1 MRANRYLA
9 AIVGAALAVSFALPG
24 AVSAQDEKYM
34 QGYNAFQSRNFAQA
48 ETIFREV
55 CAEYSDAGAPWGWC
69 HMMLGATLA
78 SQRVAGKRQEAL
90 VQMEIAEDLVDND
103 ADRYMVYS
111 TIANIHLLNQ
121 NWDQAIS
128 AADQAARF
136 GGADQQGGIAK
147 TKGQAYYQQ
156 GRYPQAVTEL
166 TKAVAARSGEA
177 NLHAWLGR
185 SLYETGDKAKA
196 LDELTTAAQID
207 RSNKVALYFAARIQ
221 YENGNYRQA
230 VQLGER
236 AIQAHPQDPMI
247 RDQLG
252 LAYLVEERYDEA
264 IRQFQ
269 VVIADRPNNASA
281 IYNLGQAYQA
291 MENWG
296 RAAEQFQKAQNLFPA
311 GSANQGKLL
320 YDLGVALEWLGRN
333 PDALRAFRDSA
344 AINENEDVLDAID
357 RVQEKIRRGKGGGG
371 R

>member
-24 AVSAQDEKYM
+24 AVSAQEEKYL
-34 QGYNAFQSRNFAQA
+34 QGYNAFQSGNFAQA

-55 CAEYSDAGAPWGWC
+55 CAEFSDAGSPWGWC

-90 VQMEIAEDLVDND
+90 AQMEIAEDLVDND

-230 VQLGER
+230 VLLGER
-236 AIQAHPQDPMI
+236 AIQAHPQDTTI

-252 LAYLVEERYDEA
+252 LAYLAEQRYADA
-264 IRQFQ
+264 IREFE

-281 IYNLGQAYQA
+281 IYNLGQAYLA
-291 MENWG
+291 MEDWG
-296 RAAEQFQKAQNLFPA
+296 RAAVQFQKAQDLFPA
-311 GSANQGKLL
+311 GSPTQGKLL
-320 YDLGVALEWLGRN
+320 YDYGVALERLGRN
-333 PDALRAFRDSA
+333 DDALRAFRDSA
-344 AINENEDVLDAID
+344 AITETTEVLDAID
-357 RVQEKIRRGKGGGG
+357 RVEERIRRGKSGGG

>member
-9 AIVGAALAVSFALPG
+9 VIVGAALAVSFALPG
-24 AVSAQDEKYM
+24 AVSAQEEKYM
-34 QGYNAFQSRNFAQA
+34 QGWSAYSAGNFAQA

-55 CAEYSDAGAPWGWC
+55 CAEYEDAGAPWGWC

-78 SQRVAGKRQEAL
+78 QQRAASKRQEAL
-90 VQMEIAEDLVDND
+90 AQLGIAEDLVTSDE
-103 ADRYMVYS
+103 DRYMVYS
-111 TIANIHLLNQ
+111 TMAQIHLLNQ
-121 NWDQAIS
+121 SWDQAIR
-128 AADQAARF
+128 AADEAARF
-136 GGADQQGGIAK
+136 GGADQQPAIAK

-156 GRYPQAVTEL
+156 GNYPQAVTEL

-185 SLYETGDKAKA
+185 SLYETGNKAKA
-196 LDELTTAAQID
+196 LEELTTAAQID
-207 RSNKVALYFAARIQ
+207 RSNKLALYFAARIQ

-230 VQLGER
+230 VLLGER
-236 AIQAHPQDPMI
+236 AIQAHPQDATI

-252 LAYLVEERYDEA
+252 LAYLAEERYDEA
-264 IRQFQ
+264 IRQFE
-269 VVIADRPNNASA
+269 VVIAERPNNASA
-281 IYNLGQAYQA
+281 IYNLGQAYLA

-320 YDLGVALEWLGRN
+320 YDLGVALERLGRN
-333 PDALRAFRDSA
+333 DDALRAFRDSA
-344 AINENEDVLDAID
+344 AINETTDVLDAID
-357 RVQEKIRRGKGGGG
+357 RVEERIRRGKNGGG